1 MKVLI
6 PMIILFLSTTGL
18 IIWDGIFTQKTF
30 DYLENES
37 NSIYEKVLTTDIS
50 DEDLQ
55 KRIFDL
61 NDYWTEKMDIL
72 SVSISRKDMQ
82 PISDYLQ
89 YLCASIINNSQE
101 DAVTYSRLLH
111 YNAEGLQEV
120 TGIDSLNLL

>member
-18 IIWDGIFTQKTF
+18 IVWDGIFTQKTF

-37 NSIYEKVLTTDIS
+37 NSIYEKVLTSDIS

>member
-18 IIWDGIFTQKTF
+18 IVWDGIFTQKTF

-89 YLCASIINNSQE
+89 YLCSSIINNSQE

>member
-18 IIWDGIFTQKTF
+18 IVWDGIFTQKTF

>member
-18 IIWDGIFTQKTF
+18 IVWDGIFTQKTF

-50 DEDLQ
+50 DKDLQ